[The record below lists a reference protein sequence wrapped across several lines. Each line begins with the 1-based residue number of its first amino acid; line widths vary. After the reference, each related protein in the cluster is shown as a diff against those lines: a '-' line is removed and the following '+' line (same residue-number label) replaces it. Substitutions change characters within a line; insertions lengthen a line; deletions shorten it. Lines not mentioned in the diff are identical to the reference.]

1 MPREARRL
9 GRPSAVDRP
18 SMPPID
24 TLPRIASAVT
34 PAVMVSACGL
44 IALGLI
50 NLSQA
55 LGGRLRELTRE
66 HRAAPTT
73 EARRGVIRRQVAILG
88 HRHQTVSR
96 ALFLDYGAI
105 LAFALTSLLFL
116 GHGIVRVPEV
126 VEGLF
131 FLLGV
136 LLLCGAAGF
145 AIAAVHL
152 DGGALRLEQLDVLG
166 DPRDGPGK
174 DR

>member
-1 MPREARRL
+1 MA
-9 GRPSAVDRP
+9 
-18 SMPPID
+18 ID

-55 LGGRLRELTRE
+55 LSGRLRDLARE
-66 HRAAPTT
+66 HRAHPTSDERRT
-73 EARRGVIRRQVAILG
+73 VIRMQVEILARRHL
-88 HRHQTVSR
+88 TVTW

-105 LAFALTSLLFL
+105 LAFTFTSLLFL
-116 GHGIVRVPEV
+116 GHGMLAVPEI
-126 VEGLF
+126 VEGGF

-152 DGGALRLEQLDVLG
+152 DGGALRLERLDVMG
-166 DPRDGPGK
+166 RDP
-174 DR
+174 

>member
-1 MPREARRL
+1 M
-9 GRPSAVDRP
+9 SA
-18 SMPPID
+18 D

-66 HRAAPTT
+66 HRAGTASNL
-73 EARRGVIRRQVAILG
+73 RRPVIRKQVAILG
-88 HRHQTVSR
+88 RRHLTVTW

-105 LAFALTSLLFL
+105 LAFSLTSLLFL
-116 GHGIVRVPEV
+116 AHGAVAIPAF
-126 VEGLF
+126 VEPLF
-131 FLLGV
+131 FLVGV
-136 LLLCGAAGF
+136 LLLCGSAGF

-152 DGGALRLEQLDVLG
+152 DGGALRLERLDVE
-166 DPRDGPGK
+166 GPGGA
-174 DR
+174 

>member
-1 MPREARRL
+1 MNA
-9 GRPSAVDRP
+9 
-18 SMPPID
+18 D
-24 TLPRIASAVT
+24 TLTRIASAVT

-73 EARRGVIRRQVAILG
+73 EARRKVIREQVAILG
-88 HRHQTVSR
+88 RRHLTVTW

-105 LAFALTSLLFL
+105 LAFTLTSLLFL
-116 GHGIVRVPEV
+116 GHGV
-126 VEGLF
+126 VTIPPAVEASS

-136 LLLCGAAGF
+136 LLLSGAAGF

-152 DGGALRLEQLDVLG
+152 DGGALRLEAMDVLEGG
-166 DPRDGPGK
+166 DGGGPR
-174 DR
+174 RR

>member
-1 MPREARRL
+1 MP
-9 GRPSAVDRP
+9 V
-18 SMPPID
+18 D

-55 LGGRLRELTRE
+55 LSGRLRELTRE
-66 HRAAPTT
+66 HRAPATT
-73 EARRGVIRRQVAILG
+73 EARRAVIRVQVAILG
-88 HRHQTVSR
+88 RRHLTVTW

-105 LAFALTSLLFL
+105 LAFTLTSLLFL
-116 GHGIVRVPEV
+116 GHGVVALPPV
-126 VEGLF
+126 VEGAF

-136 LLLCGAAGF
+136 LGLCGAAGF

-152 DGGALRLEQLDVLG
+152 DGGALRLERLDVLG
-166 DPRDGPGK
+166 ESPAHHGQPS
-174 DR
+174 

>member
-1 MPREARRL
+1 MPA
-9 GRPSAVDRP
+9 
-18 SMPPID
+18 D

-55 LGGRLRELTRE
+55 LSSRLRDLTRE
-66 HRAAPTT
+66 HRAPPTHD
-73 EARRGVIRRQVAILG
+73 ARRAVIRQQVAILG
-88 HRHQTVSR
+88 RRHMTVTW

-105 LAFALTSLLFL
+105 LAFTLTSLLFL
-116 GHGIVRVPEV
+116 AHGSVALPPV
-126 VEGLF
+126 VEGAF

-152 DGGALRLEQLDVLG
+152 DGGALRLERMDVLG
-166 DPRDGPGK
+166 QDPRTVKPGP
-174 DR
+174 

>member
-1 MPREARRL
+1 MPT
-9 GRPSAVDRP
+9 
-18 SMPPID
+18 ID

-66 HRAAPTT
+66 HRAASTA
-73 EARRGVIRRQVAILG
+73 EARRGVIRRQVAILA

-116 GHGIVRVPEV
+116 GHGILSVPAE
-126 VEGLF
+126 VEGLL

-166 DPRDGPGK
+166 TDPGGGGNASAPPPG
-174 DR
+174 RISGSP